1 MKRIFIPIIVVMIV
15 LIGTLC
21 VLNMKGGDE
30 SSDTSITY
38 KEEEIEWN
46 DEEVYEL
53 NLSSST
59 TISKNGTYYLTGT
72 INDGMLTIDTDG
84 YVKLI
89 LDNVSI
95 TNSNGPAIYV
105 LNSKGTYIELKNKN
119 YLSDGGNSEL
129 DGVIYSRDD
138 LIIEGDGYLEITA
151 NQDGI
156 VSNDDL
162 IINSGNI
169 TVNSKDDGIKS
180 RDSVVI
186 NGGSITI
193 NSEGDGIKST
203 NDTDTDKGYILING
217 GNISINSNLDGIQAE
232 TKLVIN
238 EGVFSI
244 KTSSTN
250 DYSKGLKANNIELN
264 GGTYD
269 INSVDDGIH
278 SNGNIT
284 INDGSYIIVSRDDGI
299 HADGLIEVNNGEFNI
314 EAAEG
319 IEATY
324 VKIKD
329 GKINISASDDGINAG
344 NKSSNYDV
352 VIEINGGDITI
363 KMGAGDTDGID
374 SNGDL
379 YINGGNIDITANS
392 PFDYDG
398 KALNKGGT
406 IVVNGKET
414 NTITNQMMGGMND
427 RNMQGMIDGNMNSRG
442 GRYMR

>member
-1 MKRIFIPIIVVMIV
+1 MKKIFIPIMVVMIV
-15 LIGTLC
+15 LICILC
-21 VLNMKGGDE
+21 VNLKGGDK
-30 SSDTSITY
+30 SSDVSITY
-38 KEEEIEWN
+38 NEEEIEWN

-59 TISKNGTYYLTGT
+59 TISKNGTYYVTGT
-72 INDGMLTIDTDG
+72 IKDGMLTIDTDG

-95 TNSNGPAIYV
+95 TNSNGPAIYI
-105 LNSKGTYIELKNKN
+105 LNSKGTYVELKNKN
-119 YLSDGGNSEL
+119 NLIGGNSEL
-129 DGVIYSRDD
+129 DGVIYSKDD
-138 LIIEGDGYLEITA
+138 LTIEGDGYLEVTA

-156 VSNDDL
+156 VSCDNL

-169 TVNSKDDGIKS
+169 TVNAKGDGMKG

-186 NGGSITI
+186 NDGSITI

-217 GNISINSNLDGIQAE
+217 GNISINSNLDGIEAE

-238 EGVFSI
+238 DGVFKI
-244 KTSSTN
+244 KTSSSS
-250 DYSKGLKANNIELN
+250 DSSKGLKANDIELN
-264 GGTYD
+264 GGTYN

-278 SNGNIT
+278 ANGDIT
-284 INDGSYIIVSRDDGI
+284 INNGTYSIVSRDDGI
-299 HADGLIEVNNGEFNI
+299 HADGLIELNNGEFNI
-314 EAAEG
+314 EALEG

-324 VKIKD
+324 VKING
-329 GKINISASDDGINAG
+329 GKININASDDGINAG
-344 NKSSNYDV
+344 NKSNDYNV
-352 VIEINGGDITI
+352 AIEINGGDITI
-363 KMGAGDTDGID
+363 KMGSGDTDGID

-379 YINGGNIDITANS
+379 YINGGNIDITGNS

-398 KALNKGGT
+398 KSEYNGGN
-406 IVVNGKET
+406 IIVNGTKT
-414 NTITNQMMGGMND
+414 NMITNQMMGGMKGD
-427 RNMQGMIDGNMNSRG
+427 VQGMPNSNMNRG